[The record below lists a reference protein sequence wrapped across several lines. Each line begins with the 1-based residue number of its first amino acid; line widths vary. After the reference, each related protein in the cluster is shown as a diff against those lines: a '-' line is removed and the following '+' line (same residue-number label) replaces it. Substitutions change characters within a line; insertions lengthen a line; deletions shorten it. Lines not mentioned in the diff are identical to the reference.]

1 MKNGMKAGKLA
12 VLLGAFGLMCTMTGC
27 TKAGEKAEGQENEVI
42 RIEASADENAAQNE
56 SGQQSDDGKQEQKD
70 DQKEEEQKNDQKEDM
85 KEETDSETMEQ
96 TPDESSQSQ
105 DGNELNGSV
114 RSVGEDSMVVSK
126 VYTYTTEDGNDVAV
140 GYAEGGPD
148 DELITVYF
156 SEDTEYIVRTV
167 KNGGVNGDSDV
178 EDRSGTLSDIREGN
192 SVLMNGS
199 YEGED
204 FHAEQVIIYNFV

>member
-12 VLLGAFGLMCTMTGC
+12 VLLGAFGLMCTLTGC
-27 TKAGEKAEGQENEVI
+27 TKAGEKAEGQEDEVI

-56 SGQQSDDGKQEQKD
+56 SGQQSDDGRQEQKD
-70 DQKEEEQKNDQKEDM
+70 DQNEDM
-85 KEETDSETMEQ
+85 KEETDPETMEQ
-96 TPDESSQSQ
+96 TSDESGQSQ
-105 DGNELNGSV
+105 DGNELEGNV

-126 VYTYTTEDGNDVAV
+126 VYTYTEDGNDVAV
-140 GYAEGGPD
+140 AYAEEGAD

>member
-1 MKNGMKAGKLA
+1 
-12 VLLGAFGLMCTMTGC
+12 MTGC
-27 TKAGEKAEGQENEVI
+27 TKAGEKAEGQEDEVI

-56 SGQQSDDGKQEQKD
+56 SGQQSDDGRQEQKD
-70 DQKEEEQKNDQKEDM
+70 DQKEDM
-85 KEETDSETMEQ
+85 KEETDPETMEQ
-96 TPDESSQSQ
+96 TSDESGQSQ
-105 DGNELNGSV
+105 DGNELEGNV

-126 VYTYTTEDGNDVAV
+126 VYTYTEDGNDVAV
-140 GYAEGGPD
+140 AYAEEGAD

>member
-12 VLLGAFGLMCTMTGC
+12 VLLGAFGLMCTLTGC
-27 TKAGEKAEGQENEVI
+27 TKAGEKAEGQEDEVI

-56 SGQQSDDGKQEQKD
+56 SGQQSDDGRQEQKD
-70 DQKEEEQKNDQKEDM
+70 DQKEDM
-85 KEETDSETMEQ
+85 KEETDPETMEQ
-96 TPDESSQSQ
+96 TSDESGQSQ
-105 DGNELNGSV
+105 DGNELEGNV

-126 VYTYTTEDGNDVAV
+126 VYTYTEDGNDVAV
-140 GYAEGGPD
+140 AYAEEGAD

-167 KNGGVNGDSDV
+167 KNGGVNGDSEV

>member
-12 VLLGAFGLMCTMTGC
+12 VLLGAFGLMCTLTGC
-27 TKAGEKAEGQENEVI
+27 TKAGEKAEGQEDEVI

-56 SGQQSDDGKQEQKD
+56 SGQQSDDGRQEQKD
-70 DQKEEEQKNDQKEDM
+70 DQKEDM
-85 KEETDSETMEQ
+85 KEETDPETMEQ
-96 TPDESSQSQ
+96 TSDESGQSQ
-105 DGNELNGSV
+105 DGNELEGNV

-126 VYTYTTEDGNDVAV
+126 VYTYTEDGHDVAV
-140 GYAEGGPD
+140 AYAEEGAD

>member
-12 VLLGAFGLMCTMTGC
+12 VLLGAFGLMCTLTGC
-27 TKAGEKAEGQENEVI
+27 TKAGEKAEGQEDEVI

-56 SGQQSDDGKQEQKD
+56 SGQQSDDGRQEQKD
-70 DQKEEEQKNDQKEDM
+70 DQKEDM
-85 KEETDSETMEQ
+85 KEETDPETMEQ
-96 TPDESSQSQ
+96 TSDESGQSQ
-105 DGNELNGSV
+105 DGNELEGNV

-126 VYTYTTEDGNDVAV
+126 VYTYTEDGNDVAV
-140 GYAEGGPD
+140 AYAEEGAD

-167 KNGGVNGDSDV
+167 KNGGVNGESDV

>member
-12 VLLGAFGLMCTMTGC
+12 VLLGAFGLMCTLTGC
-27 TKAGEKAEGQENEVI
+27 TKAGEKAEGQEDEVI

-56 SGQQSDDGKQEQKD
+56 SGQQSDDGRQEQKD
-70 DQKEEEQKNDQKEDM
+70 DQKEDM
-85 KEETDSETMEQ
+85 KEETDPETMEQ
-96 TPDESSQSQ
+96 TSDESGQSQ
-105 DGNELNGSV
+105 DGNELEGNV

-126 VYTYTTEDGNDVAV
+126 VYTYTEDGNDVAV
-140 GYAEGGPD
+140 AYAEEGAD

>member
-1 MKNGMKAGKLA
+1 MKNRMKAGKLA

-27 TKAGEKAEGQENEVI
+27 AEAGGKAEGQEDEII
-42 RIEASADENAAQNE
+42 RIEASADVNAAQNE
-56 SGQQSDDGKQEQKD
+56 SGQQSDDGRQEQKD
-70 DQKEEEQKNDQKEDM
+70 DQKEDM
-85 KEETDSETMEQ
+85 KEEMDSETMEQ
-96 TPDESSQSQ
+96 TPDGSGQSQ
-105 DGNELNGSV
+105 DGNELKGSV

-140 GYAEGGPD
+140 SYAEEGPD

-204 FHAEQVIIYNFV
+204 FRAEQVIIYNFV